1 MKNQAPK
8 LSPARRGVPAPL
20 FVTTALALV
29 LAVSACGR
37 QDDAKTAGQQL
48 DSAISKT
55 GQAAEKAKGKT
66 ESALANTGAA
76 LKDATQSA
84 ESSAQALAGKA
95 GEKIDDLAITAAVLA
110 GFAKD
115 SDLSILK
122 IKVDTRNGAV
132 TLNGTAPSEAAREKA
147 SDIAKTVKGVNSVEN
162 KLIVSAGS

>member
-1 MKNQAPK
+1 MKNKAPK
-8 LSPARRGVPAPL
+8 LSPARRGAPAPL

-29 LAVSACGR
+29 LAVSACGK

-48 DSAISKT
+48 DLAIAKT
-55 GQAAEKAKGKT
+55 GQAAEKAKEKT

-76 LKDATQSA
+76 LKEATQKA
-84 ESSAQALAGKA
+84 ESSAQVLAGKA

-115 SDLSILK
+115 SDLSVLK

-147 SDIAKTVKGVNSVEN
+147 GDMAKAVKGVNLVEN
-162 KLIVSAGS
+162 KLIVSAG

>member
-1 MKNQAPK
+1 
-8 LSPARRGVPAPL
+8 L

-29 LAVSACGR
+29 LAVSACGK

-55 GQAAEKAKGKT
+55 GQAAEK
-66 ESALANTGAA
+66 
-76 LKDATQSA
+76 
-84 ESSAQALAGKA
+84 
-95 GEKIDDLAITAAVLA
+95 IDDLAITAAVLA
-110 GFAKD
+110 GLAKD

-147 SDIAKTVKGVNSVEN
+147 SDIANTVKGVNSVEN
-162 KLIVSAGS
+162 KLIVSAG

>member
-1 MKNQAPK
+1 MHAARPLKPGLHGY
-8 LSPARRGVPAPL
+8 LSY
-20 FVTTALALV
+20 
-29 LAVSACGR
+29 
-37 QDDAKTAGQQL
+37 
-48 DSAISKT
+48 
-55 GQAAEKAKGKT
+55 GKT

-95 GEKIDDLAITAAVLA
+95 GEKIDHLAITAAVLA

-122 IKVDTRNGAV
+122 IKVDTRSGAV

-162 KLIVSAGS
+162 KLILSAG